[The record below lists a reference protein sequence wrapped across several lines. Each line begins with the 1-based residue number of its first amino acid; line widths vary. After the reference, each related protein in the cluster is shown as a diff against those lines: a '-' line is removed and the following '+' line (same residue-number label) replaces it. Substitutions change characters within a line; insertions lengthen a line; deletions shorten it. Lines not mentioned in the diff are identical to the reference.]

1 MIVLAALVVFLAAF
15 LLAAAAVMVASL
27 FLNRPADGSG
37 AGSGVEDGPNLL
49 KEEEL
54 SSISVW
60 DKLLAR
66 FDFVEGLRTR
76 IAQAD
81 MDWSVGRITAMMLL
95 LGASALALLN
105 GVEWISFWLALVLG
119 GLAALLPYFYVM
131 WRRAR
136 RFAQFE
142 EQFPDA
148 LDFLA
153 RSLRAGHPFAVSLEL
168 LAADNTAPLAGEMRL
183 TAHERRLGLP
193 LDQAL
198 RNLALRMPL
207 LNVRLFSAAVQ
218 LQTRTGGKLSEVLT
232 QLAETMRESS
242 MIQGEVR
249 ALAAHGKITG
259 TVLTVLPIGIAAMM
273 MSINPDYLAVLP
285 QHPYGKHLI
294 TAAVIALVAAHFII
308 RKIVNIRL

>member
-15 LLAAAAVMVASL
+15 LLSAAAVLVASL
-27 FLNRPADGSG
+27 FLNKPEGATGSG
-37 AGSGVEDGPNLL
+37 DAQESGPNLL

-54 SSISVW
+54 SSISIW

-66 FDFVEGLRTR
+66 FDFVEGLRRR

-95 LGASALALLN
+95 LGASAMALLS
-105 GVEWISFWLALVLG
+105 GVEWVSIWLELLIG

-168 LAADNTAPLAGEMRL
+168 LANDNAQPLSGEVRL
-183 TAHERRLGLP
+183 TAHEHRLGLS
-193 LDQAL
+193 LDQTL
-198 RNLALRMPL
+198 RNLAVRMPL
-207 LNVRLFSAAVQ
+207 LNIRLFSAAVQ
-218 LQTRTGGKLSEVLT
+218 LQTRTGGRLSEVLT

-242 MIQGEVR
+242 MVQGEVR

-259 TVLTVLPIGIAAMM
+259 TVLTVLPIGIAGMM
-273 MSINPDYLAVLP
+273 MVVNPGYLDVLP

-294 TAAVIALVAAHFII
+294 TAAVIALIAAHFII